1 VVRDNQQQGKGKEV
15 GQLKGEGAKLSKWD
29 LFNGLA
35 FKWGRLAQ
43 WFESYS
49 RATQYFI
56 LF

>member
-1 VVRDNQQQGKGKEV
+1 VVRDNQQQGKGKEI

-43 WFESYS
+43 WFESYV